1 MAKRILPSLSE
12 PHIKWIKAVSKS
24 TGEVL
29 GAACWTAPGAPL
41 HNYLRR
47 SAISPS
53 VYDWQSKMS
62 WTDAEVDEM
71 WSGVSDSEWN
81 VRTAENDEL
90 RRQTF
95 GDEPHWY
102 LAPLCCWPE
111 HQGKGVG
118 KRLLNWA
125 IERADKSEPVQP
137 LFLESAPSARVV
149 YLHVGFVPVGE
160 RTAMMRRGPKKV
172 EVEDGQKKV

>member
-1 MAKRILPSLSE
+1 MLDRPRRPPTQLPPALRHL
-12 PHIKWIKAVSKS
+12 PLRLRLAVQN
-24 TGEVL
+24 VL
-29 GAACWTAPGAPL
+29 DR
-41 HNYLRR
+41 RR
-47 SAISPS
+47 SRR
-53 VYDWQSKMS
+53 
-62 WTDAEVDEM
+62 
-71 WSGVSDSEWN
+71 N
-81 VRTAENDEL
+81 VVWRRTAENDEL

-95 GDEPHWY
+95 GDQPHWY